1 MSALLDEFLK
11 SGKRILDDT
20 KTPALPKKK
29 GEKVKAPQHT
39 QQDPAASSDPH
50 KVMIKRTIQE
60 KPKKKDLIEEFQ
72 KFIDAAEAQC

>member
-29 GEKVKAPQHT
+29 GEKVKAPG
-39 QQDPAASSDPH
+39 DPAASSDPH

-72 KFIDAAEAQC
+72 KFIDAAEAQS

>member
-1 MSALLDEFLK
+1 MSALLDDFLK

-29 GEKVKAPQHT
+29 SEKAKLAE
-39 QQDPAASSDPH
+39 DPAASSDPH

-72 KFIDAAEAQC
+72 KFIDAAEALC